1 MARQLS
7 QPPSHPPRPIN
18 QRPRTT
24 AEEQRLL
31 AQKQSNPLRAYL
43 GLSDEEQKRIQKR
56 DALIDRDLYS
66 DLRRCVRA
74 FALCACAC
82 VSASGRTD

>member
-1 MARQLS
+1 LLHLI
-7 QPPSHPPRPIN
+7 QPPNPPTTI
-18 QRPRTT
+18 TTTTKIT

-66 DLRRCVRA
+66 DLRRCV
-74 FALCACAC
+74 
-82 VSASGRTD
+82 